1 MSPPPRSYSDDWSV
15 PTSFGVW
22 GGTAKA
28 RAQLALAVA
37 RRIDPNPFW
46 LQIEDPSGVRE
57 ESEYAT
63 FEELRPDHVFYLSA
77 PDLAPQTR
85 EGNMATIFV
94 REEMAPG
101 DRLRQLADF
110 ASLPL
115 LAQRILEGRSSYSP
129 TTALVLSNS
138 HRAQP
143 YYPTEEGG
151 VRPIVEAFNAFATT
165 IIFTIP
171 QTPHANARDVDY
183 LFRLSEEPSESGVR
197 LRATCVQ
204 GAPPG
209 QPGLFSVG
217 LVRDVSALI
226 EMVGRS

>member
-1 MSPPPRSYSDDWSV
+1 MSPPSRTYSDDWKV
-15 PTSFGVW
+15 PTSFGFW
-22 GGTAKA
+22 GGTSKA
-28 RAQLALAVA
+28 RAELALAVA

-46 LQIEDPSGVRE
+46 LQIEDPSGARE
-57 ESEYAT
+57 ESENAT
-63 FEELRPDHVFYLSA
+63 IEELRPDHVFYLNA
-77 PDLAPQTR
+77 ADLAPQTH
-85 EGNMATIFV
+85 EGNMATIFL
-94 REEMAPG
+94 REDMAHG

-129 TTALVLSNS
+129 TKALVLSNS

-151 VRPIVEAFNAFATT
+151 VRPIVQAFNAFATT

-171 QTPHANARDVDY
+171 QAPHPNARDVDY
-183 LFRLSEEPSESGVR
+183 LFRLSEQPSEAGLR

-204 GAPPG
+204 GAPLG
-209 QPGLFSVG
+209 EPGLFSVG
-217 LVRDVSALI
+217 LVRDVTALI
-226 EMVGRS
+226 EMIGRS